1 MRERE
6 RKRKLNLK
14 KKQEKIEKE
23 KEVRKRMGLPEP
35 GTPYIGPSQVRIS
48 QFVRGG
54 RKEETEPVD
63 EQDKKGEIVMSE
75 LDEEVLAALASPVS
89 GKSKAVRRPLQDLSR
104 NPRLSH
110 STQRRV
116 PIKTSSTVL
125 EYDWASWLP
134 SNTQVERELSTED
147 AEDLPPPS
155 TQPRRPLTSHPPIP
169 TAADDTAHLLALIS
183 TQDLEDYEDLQASPQ
198 LICADGIGFTDE
210 ELLELE
216 ASKPATPVRSPLT
229 TKQRHRE
236 VSAVSAAAEF
246 ARVGNYPVT
255 GTASLDMYEFDLS
268 TQDLRELDGGSL

>member
-35 GTPYIGPSQVRIS
+35 GAPYIGPSQVRIS
-48 QFVRGG
+48 QFVRGR

-63 EQDKKGEIVMSE
+63 EQDKEGEIAMSE

-89 GKSKAVRRPLQDLSR
+89 EKSKAVRRPLQDLSGNR
-104 NPRLSH
+104 SLSH

-116 PIKTSSTVL
+116 PLKTSSTEL

-147 AEDLPPPS
+147 AEDSPPPS

-198 LICADGIGFTDE
+198 LFCADGIEFTEE

-216 ASKPATPVRSPLT
+216 ASKPATPVRSPL

-255 GTASLDMYEFDLS
+255 GTAIFDMDEFDLS